1 MLLSHSPPQD
11 FGVYRVQHKNEKNN
25 LPRFFPFLQRPEKR
39 LKRTLSRKLPNSE
52 SATRFLELSEKQ
64 ILQVMIEII
73 PNKYTILIVLSMY
86 TRLNTLSLFN
96 GYRLP
101 PPPITLSL
109 SSQRKSTTIWTI
121 GQGEPPAVCNLPLA
135 CLALSPR
142 KLGFSKYSILVVP
155 NTNARPVKLSAQN
168 NTGNVCGGKISH
180 SGHAPSQRVVWTY
193 AAVRFRTRVMPHLR
207 ASYGRMYDLSVA
219 TLTGRAHLPK
229 SIGLKIHNSKKPRA
243 FSSTRS
249 LIHTYHPLSCAL
261 SLSASYEPYILQGV
275 LHVRFA
281 APLCIHAPMCPYVP
295 LCTPVYPCV
304 HPCII
309 VYPCVVCTPVYPCV
323 PLCTSVPLYH
333 CVPLFTPAYPCVPL
347 PMCTPVYPRVPLC
360 TPAYPCV
367 PLCTPVYPCVPL
379 CTPAYPCVH
388 PCTPVYHCVLY
399 HCLPLF
405 TPVYPCVPLCTPVY
419 PGAGYLFVQ

>member
-1 MLLSHSPPQD
+1 
-11 FGVYRVQHKNEKNN
+11 
-25 LPRFFPFLQRPEKR
+25 
-39 LKRTLSRKLPNSE
+39 
-52 SATRFLELSEKQ
+52 
-64 ILQVMIEII
+64 
-73 PNKYTILIVLSMY
+73 MY

-168 NTGNVCGGKISH
+168 NSGNVCGGKISH

-309 VYPCVVCTPVYPCV
+309 VYPCV
-323 PLCTSVPLYH
+323 
-333 CVPLFTPAYPCVPL
+333 
-347 PMCTPVYPRVPLC
+347 
-360 TPAYPCV
+360 
-367 PLCTPVYPCVPL
+367 
-379 CTPAYPCVH
+379 
-388 PCTPVYHCVLY
+388 
-399 HCLPLF
+399 PLF
-405 TPVYPCVPLCTPVY
+405 TPVYPCVPLYHCTTVYPCLPLRTPVYPCPCVPLCTPVSPCVPLRTPVY
-419 PGAGYLFVQ
+419 PGAVYLFVQYPLCTTVYPCVPLVHCVCILDPRVPLCNPVYPCVPPCIPVYPCVPLRTPVYPYVPLCTPVNH